1 MTEVDRACEP
11 WNNPRR
17 GAPAVVIL
25 VIDDQPIVAGALAES
40 LQSAGN
46 QVIIAGGG
54 EEGLAVLEKMRPD
67 AVFLDLVMP
76 GMDGL
81 EVLRR
86 IRELDPGLPVVILSG
101 WVSPE
106 AAERARKMGVAD
118 VLSKPEALKNLVDA
132 LPRREKS

>member
-1 MTEVDRACEP
+1 M
-11 WNNPRR
+11 
-17 GAPAVVIL
+17 IL

-40 LQSAGN
+40 LQAAGN

-54 EEGLAVLEKMRPD
+54 EEGLAILEKVRPD

-86 IRELDPGLPVVILSG
+86 IRERDTSLPVVILSG

-106 AAERARKMGVAD
+106 TIERARQLGVAD
-118 VLSKPEALKNLVDA
+118 VLSKPEALKNVVDA
-132 LPRREKS
+132 LSRPAKP

>member
-1 MTEVDRACEP
+1 M
-11 WNNPRR
+11 
-17 GAPAVVIL
+17 VIL

-54 EEGLAVLEKMRPD
+54 EEGLAILEKVRPD

-86 IRELDPGLPVVILSG
+86 IRERDAHLPVVILSG

-106 AAERARKMGVAD
+106 TVERARQLGVAD
-118 VLSKPEALKNLVDA
+118 VLSKPEALKNVVEA
-132 LPRREKS
+132 LSRTGKS

>member
-1 MTEVDRACEP
+1 M
-11 WNNPRR
+11 
-17 GAPAVVIL
+17 VIL

-54 EEGLAVLEKMRPD
+54 EEGLAVLEKVRPD

-86 IRELDPGLPVVILSG
+86 IRERDTGLPVVILSG

-106 AAERARKMGVAD
+106 AAERAKQMGVSD

-132 LPRREKS
+132 LARPGKP

>member
-1 MTEVDRACEP
+1 M
-11 WNNPRR
+11 
-17 GAPAVVIL
+17 VIL

-40 LQSAGN
+40 LQVAGN

-54 EEGLAVLEKMRPD
+54 EEGLAILEKVRPD

-86 IRELDPGLPVVILSG
+86 IRERDTRLPVVILSG

-106 AAERARKMGVAD
+106 SVERARQLGVSD
-118 VLSKPEALKNLVDA
+118 VLSKPEALKNAVEA
-132 LPRREKS
+132 LSRSGSS

>member
-1 MTEVDRACEP
+1 M
-11 WNNPRR
+11 
-17 GAPAVVIL
+17 VIL

-40 LQSAGN
+40 LQAAGN
-46 QVIIAGGG
+46 QVVIAGGG
-54 EEGLAVLEKMRPD
+54 EEGLAILEKLRAD

-86 IRELDPGLPVVILSG
+86 IRERDPNLPVVILSG

-106 AAERARKMGVAD
+106 AAERARKMGVSD
-118 VLSKPEALKNLVDA
+118 VLSKPEALKNVVDA
-132 LPRREKS
+132 LSRPGKS

>member
-1 MTEVDRACEP
+1 M
-11 WNNPRR
+11 
-17 GAPAVVIL
+17 VIL

-46 QVIIAGGG
+46 KVILAGGG
-54 EEGLAVLEKMRPD
+54 EEGLAILEKVRPD

-86 IRELDPGLPVVILSG
+86 IRELDAQLPVLILSG
-101 WVSPE
+101 WVNAE
-106 AAERARKMGVAD
+106 TVERARQLGVAD
-118 VLSKPEALKNLVDA
+118 VLSKPEALKNAVEA
-132 LPRREKS
+132 LSRSRKS

>member
-1 MTEVDRACEP
+1 M
-11 WNNPRR
+11 
-17 GAPAVVIL
+17 VIL

-46 QVIIAGGG
+46 EVILAGGG
-54 EEGLAVLEKMRPD
+54 EEGLTILEKVRPD

-86 IRELDPGLPVVILSG
+86 IRELDARLPVIILSG
-101 WVSPE
+101 WVNAE
-106 AAERARKMGVAD
+106 TVERARQLGVSD
-118 VLSKPEALKNLVDA
+118 VLSKPEALKNAVEA
-132 LPRREKS
+132 LSRSRKS